1 MKLLSQIF
9 GSAFLMHIIIRNTSA
24 IYPNPW
30 GLATSNWR
38 NPLYRPRGFDYERNP
53 EIFSRNIRS
62 RNPSRMLSIDL
73 SNLMP
78 GSKEMQFRS
87 RHKPPANML
96 GIDISVLSQNPDPK
110 MPIAPS
116 ALMLPGSRKIILRD
130 NFDPRYDRL
139 PVITTKAVPEKIPVP
154 YNRARNGLVYPFHH
168 LPLNVVTTYHTIM
181 TNKKEDQNVNSGNE
195 FDRDEK
201 EKKYTSDF
209 ILHLL
214 YQLSSNSRKEISG

>member
-1 MKLLSQIF
+1 MKLLSQFF
-9 GSAFLMHIIIRNTSA
+9 GSAFLIQIIIRNTSA

-38 NPLYRPRGFDYERNP
+38 NPLYRPREFDYGPNP

-62 RNPSRMLSIDL
+62 RNPSRMMSIDL

-78 GSKEMQFRS
+78 GSKETPFRA
-87 RHKPPANML
+87 RHNSPANIL
-96 GIDISVLSQNPDPK
+96 GIDISVLSRNPDPTI
-110 MPIAPS
+110 PIVPS
-116 ALMLPGSRKIILRD
+116 AFMLPGSRKVILRD
-130 NFDPRYDRL
+130 DFDPRYDRL
-139 PVITTKAVPEKIPVP
+139 PVITTKAIPEP
-154 YNRARNGLVYPFHH
+154 YSRARNGLVFPFHH
-168 LPLNVVTTYHTIM
+168 LPLNVVTTYRTIM
-181 TNKKEDQNVNSGNE
+181 NNKEEDQNVNSGEDAE

-214 YQLSSNSRKEISG
+214 YQLSSNSRKEMYG